1 MELSNYQIS
10 GINLEAIKDEN
21 WFRFDEWMQSDSI
34 SQEIYSCFNC
44 GKTAKL
50 MKNLINFI
58 AREKIPSLN
67 LNDNRLATLDPLT
80 N

>member
-21 WFRFDEWMQSDSI
+21 WFRFDEWIQSDSI

-50 MKNLINFI
+50 MKI
-58 AREKIPSLN
+58 S
-67 LNDNRLATLDPLT
+67 
-80 N
+80 